1 MQLYPHFLYYTLL
14 STVPYTMKFF
24 AFNEHIS
31 NYFDNQGETAS
42 FIPGEKKNFK
52 KAAKGQQTV
61 CHPIFLPQIQL
72 RECVQ
77 RKADGEIPSPRER
90 RP

>member
-1 MQLYPHFLYYTLL
+1 MHMY
-14 STVPYTMKFF
+14 
-24 AFNEHIS
+24 
-31 NYFDNQGETAS
+31 YFDNQGETAS
-42 FIPGEKKNFK
+42 FIPGEEKNFK